1 MAVDAA
7 DRVIA
12 NRYALKTVLGPSE
25 LGTVWHAQD
34 TLLGRAVVVREIV
47 FPPWLAGPERR
58 ATQARVLRQAGA
70 VARLSHPGVVTV
82 FDVVADHHGIF
93 IVTELVQAPT
103 LADLVRAEGPLP
115 LRRVAEIGAEVASVL
130 EVAHRAGIVH
140 RDVKPANVMVRND
153 GGVRLAG
160 FGVTPLQGV
169 PQLTAAALALGSPSY
184 LAPEQARGRPSGPA
198 ADVWAL
204 GATMFFAVEGAP
216 PFDKGTLV
224 RTLAAVVDEDP
235 RPMLQA
241 GPLEALLTGL
251 LAKNPEDRLSA
262 SRVRIWLRW
271 LVNVAHAPPPSEFLS
286 TQAPGGAIP
295 RSPTRSSSSRP
306 QPAKTPV
313 APMATAGRSPLEAPA
328 SDPATAPTVEPLTG
342 TAVAQP
348 RTGPVLPPAPPVRRP
363 IRGWTAGVLALLVM
377 GGLLLAW
384 LPGALRPDPAGENRP
399 APPATSANARVESD
413 EDRAASARGISGRG
427 TGTTRSAPS
436 TSREPATTR
445 PAPSIRKDPASSQA
459 ATPSTRVVAPG
470 GLPAGWRVFTNRAGN
485 NRVGVAPGFRARTRQ
500 RYHAAVLEEQG
511 GARRV
516 LTVRS
521 QNPSAPLPQAS
532 RDYRAWARRN
542 LVGFREV
549 RYVEGQTYAGHRPAV
564 VFEYLAVRDGRR
576 VHVSHINLKGRT
588 WGYNVELIVPADQWD
603 ASQTLA
609 RQFEQAFQ
617 PLG

>member
-1 MAVDAA
+1 MAVGAA

-12 NRYALKTVLGPSE
+12 NRYVLKTALGPGE

-34 TLLGRAVVVREIV
+34 TLLGREVVVREIV

-58 ATQARVLRQAGA
+58 ATQASVVNQAGA

-103 LADLVRAEGPLP
+103 LADLVQAEGPLP
-115 LRRVAEIGAEVASVL
+115 PLRVAEIGAEVASVL
-130 EVAHRAGIVH
+130 EAAHSAGIVH
-140 RDVKPANVMVRND
+140 RDVKPANVIGRQG

-184 LAPEQARGRPSGPA
+184 MAPEQARGRPSGPA

-204 GATMFFAVEGAP
+204 GATMFFAVEGKP

-224 RTLAAVVDEDP
+224 RTLAAVVEEDP
-235 RPMLQA
+235 RPMLRA
-241 GPLEALLTGL
+241 GPLAALLTAML
-251 LAKNPEDRLSA
+251 EKNPEDRLSA

-271 LVNVAHAPPPSEFLS
+271 LVTVAHAHPSFEVRS
-286 TQAPGGAIP
+286 TRAPGGAVP
-295 RSPTRSSSSRP
+295 RSPTRSPSARP
-306 QPAKTPV
+306 QPATTPV
-313 APMATAGRSPLEAPA
+313 APMARAGRSPLEAPA
-328 SDPATAPTVEPLTG
+328 SDPAKAPMLAPSTG
-342 TAVAQP
+342 IAAAHP
-348 RTGPVLPPAPPVRRP
+348 RRGPVLPPAPPVRRP
-363 IRGWTAGVLALLVM
+363 IRGWMAGVLALLVV

-384 LPGALRPDPAGENRP
+384 LPGVLRPDPAGENRA
-399 APPATSANARVESD
+399 APPTTSASARVESD
-413 EDRAASARGISGRG
+413 EDRAASARGTRG
-427 TGTTRSAPS
+427 GGAGSPRSAPP
-436 TSREPATTR
+436 TSREPAANR
-445 PAPSIRKDPASSQA
+445 PAPSTRKDPATAQA
-459 ATPSTRVVAPG
+459 PTPSTRVVSPG

-485 NRVGVAPGFRARTRQ
+485 NRVGVPPGFRVRTRE
-500 RYHAAVLEEQG
+500 RYHAAVVEEQG

-516 LTVRS
+516 FTVRS
-521 QNPSAPLPQAS
+521 QTPSALLPRAS

-542 LVGFREV
+542 LDGFREV
-549 RYVEGQTYAGHRPAV
+549 RYAEDQTYAGRKGAV

-576 VHVSHINLKGRT
+576 VHVSHINVKGRS
-588 WGYNVELIVPADQWD
+588 WGYNVEYIVPADRWA
-603 ASQTLA
+603 ASRDLA

>member
-1 MAVDAA
+1 
-7 DRVIA
+7 
-12 NRYALKTVLGPSE
+12 
-25 LGTVWHAQD
+25 
-34 TLLGRAVVVREIV
+34 
-47 FPPWLAGPERR
+47 
-58 ATQARVLRQAGA
+58 
-70 VARLSHPGVVTV
+70 
-82 FDVVADHHGIF
+82 
-93 IVTELVQAPT
+93 ELVQAPT

-115 LRRVAEIGAEVASVL
+115 LRRVATIGAEVASVL

-140 RDVKPANVMVRND
+140 RDVKPANVMVRKD

-160 FGVTPLQGV
+160 FGVTPLQGAR
-169 PQLTAAALALGSPSY
+169 QLTAAALALGSPSY
-184 LAPEQARGRPSGPA
+184 LAPEQARGRPSDPA

-235 RPMLQA
+235 RPMLRA
-241 GPLEALLTGL
+241 GPLEALLTAL

-262 SRVRIWLRW
+262 SKVRIWLRW
-271 LVNVAHAPPPSEFLS
+271 LVKVAHAPPPSEFLS
-286 TQAPGGAIP
+286 TQTTGGAIP
-295 RSPTRSSSSRP
+295 RSPTRSPSRP

-313 APMATAGRSPLEAPA
+313 AAMATAGRSPLEAPA
-328 SDPATAPTVEPLTG
+328 SDPATAPTVEPSTG
-342 TAVAQP
+342 TAAAQP

-363 IRGWTAGVLALLVM
+363 IRGWAAGVLALLVM

-384 LPGALRPDPAGENRP
+384 LPGALRPDPVGENRV
-399 APPATSANARVESD
+399 APPATSTSARVESD
-413 EDRAASARGISGRG
+413 EDRAASARGTSGGG

-445 PAPSIRKDPASSQA
+445 AAPSTGKDPATSQA
-459 ATPSTRVVAPG
+459 ATPSTRVVSPG

-485 NRVGVAPGFRARTRQ
+485 NRVGVPPGFRARTRQ
-500 RYHAAVLEEQG
+500 RYNAAVLEEQG

-516 LTVRS
+516 FTVRS

-532 RDYRAWARRN
+532 RDYRTWARRN
-542 LVGFREV
+542 LAGFREV
-549 RYVEGQTYAGHRPAV
+549 RYEEDQIYAGHRPAV

-576 VHVSHINLKGRT
+576 VHVSHINVKGRR
-588 WGYNVELIVPADQWD
+588 WGYNVEYIVPADQWD
-603 ASQTLA
+603 ASQPLA

>member
-1 MAVDAA
+1 MAVGTA

-12 NRYALKTVLGPSE
+12 NRYALKTGLGPSE

-34 TLLGRAVVVREIV
+34 TLLGREVVVREIV

-58 ATQARVLRQAGA
+58 ATQASVLRQAGA

-82 FDVVADHHGIF
+82 FDVVANHHGIF
-93 IVTELVQAPT
+93 IVTERVQAPT
-103 LADLVRAEGPLP
+103 LGELVGAEGPLP
-115 LRRVAEIGAEVASVL
+115 VRRVAEIGAQVGSVL
-130 EVAHRAGIVH
+130 EVAHHAGIVH

-184 LAPEQARGRPSGPA
+184 MAPEQTRGRPSGPA

-235 RPMLQA
+235 RPMLRA
-241 GPLEALLTGL
+241 GPLEALLTAL

-262 SRVRIWLRW
+262 SKVRIWLRW
-271 LVNVAHAPPPSEFLS
+271 LVKVAHASPPSELLS

-295 RSPTRSSSSRP
+295 RSPTRSPSRP
-306 QPAKTPV
+306 QPATTPV

-328 SDPATAPTVEPLTG
+328 SDPATAPTVEPSTE
-342 TAVAQP
+342 TAAAQP

-384 LPGALRPDPAGENRP
+384 LPGALRPDPASENRA
-399 APPATSANARVESD
+399 APPATSASARVESD
-413 EDRAASARGISGRG
+413 EDRAASARGTPGG
-427 TGTTRSAPS
+427 DTGTTRPVPS
-436 TSREPATTR
+436 TSREPATTQ
-445 PAPSIRKDPASSQA
+445 PAPSTRKDPATSQA
-459 ATPSTRVVAPG
+459 ATPSTRVVSPS

-485 NRVGVAPGFRARTRQ
+485 NRVGVPPGFRARTRQ
-500 RYHAAVLEEQG
+500 RYNAAVLEEHG

-516 LTVRS
+516 FTIRS

-532 RDYRAWARRN
+532 RDYRTWARRN
-542 LVGFREV
+542 LAGFRDI
-549 RYVEGQTYAGHRPAV
+549 RYEEDHTYASHRPAV

-576 VHVSHINLKGRT
+576 VHVSHINVKGRR
-588 WGYNVELIVPADQWD
+588 WGYNVEYIVPVDQWD
-603 ASQTLA
+603 ASQALA

>member
-1 MAVDAA
+1 MAVGAA

-12 NRYALKTVLGPSE
+12 NRYALKTGLGPSE

-34 TLLGRAVVVREIV
+34 TLLGREVMVREIV
-47 FPPWLAGPERR
+47 FPSWLAGPERR
-58 ATQARVLRQAGA
+58 ATQASVLRQAGA

-82 FDVVADHHGIF
+82 LDVVAGHHGIF
-93 IVTELVQAPT
+93 IVTELVKAPT
-103 LADLVRAEGPLP
+103 LANLVQAEGPLQP
-115 LRRVAEIGAEVASVL
+115 LRVAEIGAQVASVL
-130 EVAHRAGIVH
+130 EVAHSAGIVH
-140 RDVKPANVMVRND
+140 RDLKPANVMVRND

-184 LAPEQARGRPSGPA
+184 MAPEQVRGRPSGPA

-204 GATMFFAVEGAP
+204 GATMFFAVEGRP
-216 PFDKGTLV
+216 PFDKGTLI

-241 GPLEALLTGL
+241 GPLAALLLVL
-251 LAKNPEDRLSA
+251 LAKNPEERLSA
-262 SRVRIWLRW
+262 SKVRIWLRW
-271 LVNVAHAPPPSEFLS
+271 LVKVAHAPPPSELVS
-286 TQAPGGAIP
+286 TRAPGGAIP
-295 RSPTRSSSSRP
+295 RSPTRLPSSRP
-306 QPAKTPV
+306 QPAKKPV
-313 APMATAGRSPLEAPA
+313 APMATAGRRALEAPA
-328 SDPATAPTVEPLTG
+328 SDPATAPTVEPSTG
-342 TAVAQP
+342 TAAALP
-348 RTGPVLPPAPPVRRP
+348 RRGPVLPPAPPVRRP
-363 IRGWTAGVLALLVM
+363 IRGWMAGVLALLVM

-384 LPGALRPDPAGENRP
+384 LPGALRPDPAGKNRA
-399 APPATSANARVESD
+399 APPATSARARVESD
-413 EDRAASARGISGRG
+413 EDRAALARGARGGG

-436 TSREPATTR
+436 TSGEPATTR
-445 PAPSIRKDPASSQA
+445 PAPSPRKDPASTQA

-470 GLPAGWRVFTNRAGN
+470 ALPAGWRVFTNRAGN

-500 RYHAAVLEEQG
+500 RYNAAVLEEQG

-516 LTVRS
+516 FTVRS
-521 QNPSAPLPQAS
+521 QNPSAPLPRAS

-542 LVGFREV
+542 LADFREV
-549 RYVEGQTYAGHRPAV
+549 RYVEGQTYASQRPAV

-588 WGYNVELIVPADQWD
+588 WGYNVEFIAPAGRWD